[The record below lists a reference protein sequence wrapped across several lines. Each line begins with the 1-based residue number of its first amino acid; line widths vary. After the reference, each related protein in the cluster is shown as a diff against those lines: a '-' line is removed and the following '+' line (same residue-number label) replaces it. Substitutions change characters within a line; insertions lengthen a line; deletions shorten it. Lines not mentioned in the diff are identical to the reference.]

1 MEVIWNSGEYR
12 VVAVDEPEWYWEVTK
27 GFEEETRKHLSEQ
40 AERWGCFILHF
51 QKWNPEIGRGWEH
64 EDSVGGCI
72 PSDDYLLLDL
82 AKDHF
87 EIVRESFEDDYYIM
101 TDSCP
106 KCKKA
111 WPKGSEFELCEASKL
126 YKRKGYLNR
135 TCDDCGVITFT
146 FWVDEY

>member
-1 MEVIWNSGEYR
+1 MEV
-12 VVAVDEPEWYWEVTK
+12 
-27 GFEEETRKHLSEQ
+27 
-40 AERWGCFILHF
+40 
-51 QKWNPEIGRGWEH
+51 
-64 EDSVGGCI
+64 
-72 PSDDYLLLDL
+72 
-82 AKDHF
+82 
-87 EIVRESFEDDYYIM
+87 VRESFEDDYYIM

-106 KCKKA
+106 KCKKP